1 MRRDIL
7 RLFLTP
13 VIFAL
18 AMLSTYGTLAAGLSE
33 ISNQDAVAGLK
44 EALSKGSQAAIQQLG
59 AENGFFGNDK
69 LRIPLPDSLKKVEGM
84 MRRFGMGNQADELVL
99 RMNRAAEAAM
109 PEARALL
116 VNAIRQM
123 SIQDAKGILTG
134 GDDAATQYFRRTT
147 STPLTQK
154 FLPIVKKATEKVKLA
169 ERYSTF
175 VETGSRFGLVKEEEA
190 NLENYVTRK
199 ALDGLYSVIA
209 EQEKKIRADPVGAAS
224 SIISKVFGALR
235 K

>member
-1 MRRDIL
+1 M

-13 VIFAL
+13 VIIAL
-18 AMLSTYGTLAAGLSE
+18 AMLSTYGVQAAGWSD

-44 EALSKGSQAAIQQLG
+44 EALSKGSQAAVQQLG
-59 AENGFFGNDK
+59 AENGFFGNEK
-69 LRIPLPDSLKKVEGM
+69 LRIPLPESLQKVEGM
-84 MRRFGMGNQADELVL
+84 MRRFGMGSQADELVL

-134 GDDAATQYFRRTT
+134 GEDAATQYFRRTT
-147 STPLTQK
+147 STPLAEK
-154 FLPIVKKATEKVKLA
+154 FLPIVRKATAKVKLA
-169 ERYSTF
+169 ERYNAF
-175 VETGSRFGLVKEEEA
+175 VETGSRFGLVKGEDA

-199 ALDGLYSVIA
+199 ALDGLYLAIA
-209 EQEKKIRADPVGAAS
+209 EQEKKIRADPAGTAS
-224 SIISKVFGALR
+224 SIIRKVFGSLGR
-235 K
+235 

>member
-18 AMLSTYGTLAAGLSE
+18 AMLATYGTLAAELSE
-33 ISNQDAVAGLK
+33 ISNKDAVAGLK
-44 EALSKGSQAAIQQLG
+44 EALNKGSQAAVQQLG

-84 MRRFGMGNQADELVL
+84 MRRFGMGNQADELIL

-154 FLPIVKKATEKVKLA
+154 FLPILKKATEKVKLA
-169 ERYSTF
+169 ERYNTF
-175 VETGSRFGLVKEEEA
+175 VETGSRFGLVKEEDA

-199 ALDGLYSVIA
+199 ALDGLYLVIA
-209 EQEKKIRADPVGAAS
+209 EQEKKIRADPVSAAS
-224 SIISKVFGALR
+224 SIVSKVFGALR

>member
-1 MRRDIL
+1 MKDSIL
-7 RLFLTP
+7 RLFISYVT
-13 VIFAL
+13 FAA
-18 AMLSTYGTLAAGLSE
+18 AMLVTCSTLAAGLSD

-44 EALSKGSQAAIQQLG
+44 EALTRGSQVAIQQLG

-69 LRIPLPDSLKKVEGM
+69 IRIPLPESLQKAESM
-84 MRRFGMGNQADELVL
+84 MRRFGMGKQADELVL

-116 VNAIRQM
+116 TSAVRQM

-134 GDDAATQYFRRTT
+134 GEDSATQYFRRTT
-147 STPLTQK
+147 SEPIAQK
-154 FLPIVKKATEKVKLA
+154 FLPIVKKATAKVKLA
-169 ERYSTF
+169 ERYNAF
-175 VETGSRFGLVKEEEA
+175 AETGARFGLVKEQDA

-199 ALDGLYSVIA
+199 ALDGLYLVIA
-209 EQEKKIRADPVGAAS
+209 DQEKKIRADPAAAAS
-224 SIISKVFGALR
+224 AIIKKVFGSLV

>member
-1 MRRDIL
+1 M

-13 VIFAL
+13 VIFVL
-18 AMLSTYGTLAAGLSE
+18 AMLATYGAQAAGLSD

-69 LRIPLPDSLKKVEGM
+69 LRIPLPESMQKAEGM
-84 MRRFGMGNQADELVL
+84 MRRFGMGNQADELIL

-116 VNAIRQM
+116 VDAIRQM

-134 GDDAATQYFRRTT
+134 GEDAATQYFRRTT
-147 STPLTQK
+147 STPLAQK
-154 FLPIVKKATEKVKLA
+154 FLPIVKKATAKVKLA
-169 ERYSTF
+169 ERYNTF
-175 VETGSRFGLVKEEEA
+175 AETGSRFGLVKEQDA

-199 ALDGLYSVIA
+199 TLDGLYLAIA
-209 EQEKKIRADPVGAAS
+209 EQEKKIRADPAGTAS
-224 SIISKVFGALR
+224 SIIRKVFGSLV

>member
-1 MRRDIL
+1 M

-13 VIFAL
+13 VIFVL
-18 AMLSTYGTLAAGLSE
+18 AMLATYGAQAAGLSD

-69 LRIPLPDSLKKVEGM
+69 LRIPLPESLQKAEGM
-84 MRRFGMGNQADELVL
+84 MRRFGMGNQADELIL

-116 VNAIRQM
+116 VDAIRQM

-134 GDDAATQYFRRTT
+134 GEDAATQYFRRTT
-147 STPLTQK
+147 STPLAQK
-154 FLPIVKKATEKVKLA
+154 FLPIVKKATAKVKLA
-169 ERYSTF
+169 ERYNAF
-175 VETGSRFGLVKEEEA
+175 AETGSRFGLVKEQDA

-199 ALDGLYSVIA
+199 TLDGLYLAIA
-209 EQEKKIRADPVGAAS
+209 EQEKKIRADPAGTAS
-224 SIISKVFGALR
+224 SIIRKVFGSLV

>member
-1 MRRDIL
+1 L
-7 RLFLTP
+7 RLFIIP
-13 VIFAL
+13 VIFTL
-18 AMLSTYGTLAAGLSE
+18 TMLSTYGTQAAGLSD

-44 EALSKGSQAAIQQLG
+44 EALMKGSQAAVQQLG

-69 LRIPLPDSLKKVEGM
+69 MRIPLPDSLKKVEGM
-84 MRRFGMGNQADELVL
+84 MRRFGMGNQADELIL

-109 PEARALL
+109 PEARVLL

-147 STPLTQK
+147 STPLAQK

-169 ERYSTF
+169 ERYNAF
-175 VETGSRFGLVKEEEA
+175 AETGSRFGLVKEQDA

-199 ALDGLYSVIA
+199 ALDGLYLAIA
-209 EQEKKIRADPVGAAS
+209 EQEKKIRADPAGTAS
-224 SIISKVFGALR
+224 SIIRKVFGSLV